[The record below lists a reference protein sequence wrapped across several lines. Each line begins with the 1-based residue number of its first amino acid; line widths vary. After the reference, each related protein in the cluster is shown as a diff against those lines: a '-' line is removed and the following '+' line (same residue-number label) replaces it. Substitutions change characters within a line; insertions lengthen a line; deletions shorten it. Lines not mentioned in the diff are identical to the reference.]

1 MTRRGLTGMG
11 WQVLCVLV
19 LVDSLALAATTHRHP
34 RGPVR
39 VVLEWDYVQPVPPIE
54 GFLVQRRTDTGPWQE
69 VGRVGVTQRTF
80 TDATAP
86 RQTPLCYQV
95 RAHRGEELS
104 LPSNEV
110 CLTLPAAPPPSARP
124 PPGGRGLRRP
134 TTP

>member
-1 MTRRGLTGMG
+1 MPPPRPLHMG
-11 WQVLCVLV
+11 RPALCVLI
-19 LVDSLALAATTHRHP
+19 LIASLASTACPTHPLGRAQVALA
-34 RGPVR
+34 
-39 VVLEWDYVQPVPPIE
+39 WDYTQPSPPIE